1 MQASGGR
8 PVDVVDRVDT
18 VDTEGAVGAV
28 GAPAVAIS
36 TELPLNCRGLDP
48 WIAHGPYADP
58 RGQNFSQ

>member
-1 MQASGGR
+1 MQAGGGR

-36 TELPLNCRGLDP
+36 TELPLNCRG
-48 WIAHGPYADP
+48 
-58 RGQNFSQ
+58 

>member
-28 GAPAVAIS
+28 GAVGAPAVAIS
-36 TELPLNCRGLDP
+36 TELPLNCRG
-48 WIAHGPYADP
+48 
-58 RGQNFSQ
+58 